1 MYTTRDLVARSKLN
15 RVTATRSDARTS
27 AASSVLISQLARGM
41 RRRIE
46 QAVEPLGLR
55 PRELHAL
62 QHLRER
68 GPSAQQTLVEL
79 LGIDAT
85 NLVAILNS
93 LEDAGL
99 IERRRD
105 RADRRRAIIALSERG
120 IKLLADLDRALRQI
134 DEDVFATF
142 TSPERETL
150 NTLLARAVEHIAADC
165 TPPTDEIAKS
175 RLPLPPPGGY

>member
-1 MYTTRDLVARSKLN
+1 MSVTRAATCTT
-15 RVTATRSDARTS
+15 

-68 GPSAQQTLVEL
+68 GPSPQQTLVEL

-85 NLVAILNS
+85 NLVAILNR

-105 RADRRRAIIALSERG
+105 RTDRRRAIIALSARG
-120 IKLLADLDRALRQI
+120 GQLLAELDRALREI
-134 DEDVFATF
+134 DDDAFATL
-142 TSPERETL
+142 TSAERETL
-150 NTLLARAVEHIAADC
+150 NRLLAQAVDHIATNCTQPIHEDC
-165 TPPTDEIAKS
+165 
-175 RLPLPPPGGY
+175 

>member
-1 MYTTRDLVARSKLN
+1 MSS
-15 RVTATRSDARTS
+15 TRSDTRAG
-27 AASSVLISQLARGM
+27 AASSVLVSQLARGM

-62 QHLRER
+62 AHLRER

-85 NLVAILNS
+85 NLIAILNR

-105 RADRRRAIIALSERG
+105 RADRRRAIIALSPKGDE
-120 IKLLADLDRALRQI
+120 LLGDLDRALQRI
-134 DEDVFATF
+134 DDDVLATL
-142 TSPERETL
+142 TRSERATL
-150 NTLLARAVEHIAADC
+150 NALLSQAVEHIAAEC
-165 TPPTDEIAKS
+165 AQVTDE
-175 RLPLPPPGGY
+175 GC

>member
-1 MYTTRDLVARSKLN
+1 MSAIG
-15 RVTATRSDARTS
+15 SDARTS

-68 GPSAQQTLVEL
+68 GPSAQQTLAEL

-85 NLVAILNS
+85 NLVAVLNR

-99 IERRRD
+99 IERSRD
-105 RADRRRAIIALSERG
+105 RSDRRRAIIVLSKR
-120 IKLLADLDRALRQI
+120 R
-134 DEDVFATF
+134 
-142 TSPERETL
+142 
-150 NTLLARAVEHIAADC
+150 
-165 TPPTDEIAKS
+165 
-175 RLPLPPPGGY
+175 

>member
-1 MYTTRDLVARSKLN
+1 MSVARSDV
-15 RVTATRSDARTS
+15 RAS

-85 NLVAILNS
+85 NLIAILNR

-105 RADRRRAIIALSERG
+105 RADRRRAIIALSAQG
-120 IKLLADLDRALRQI
+120 NQLLADLDRALYRI
-134 DEDVFATF
+134 DDDVLATL
-142 TSPERETL
+142 THSERATL
-150 NTLLARAVEHIAADC
+150 NGLLAQAVEHIAADC
-165 TPPTDEIAKS
+165 TQVSDE
-175 RLPLPPPGGY
+175 GC

>member
-1 MYTTRDLVARSKLN
+1 MS
-15 RVTATRSDARTS
+15 ATGSEART

-46 QAVEPLGLR
+46 QAIEPLGLR

-68 GPSAQQTLVEL
+68 GPSPQQTLVEL

-93 LEDAGL
+93 LDNAGL
-99 IERRRD
+99 IERHRD
-105 RADRRRAIIALSERG
+105 RTDRRRAIIELSPSGER
-120 IKLLADLDRALRQI
+120 LLADLDRALLEI
-134 DEDVFATF
+134 DDEVFAPLTL
-142 TSPERETL
+142 TERQTL
-150 NTLLARAVEHIAADC
+150 NALLAQTVEHIATDC
-165 TPPTDEIAKS
+165 TQPHDGTC
-175 RLPLPPPGGY
+175 

>member
-1 MYTTRDLVARSKLN
+1 MSLYTRPMSVTRP
-15 RVTATRSDARTS
+15 DARTS

-46 QAVEPLGLR
+46 HAVEPLGLR

-62 QHLRER
+62 AHLRER

-79 LGIDAT
+79 LGIDST
-85 NLVAILNS
+85 NLIAILNR

-105 RADRRRAIIALSERG
+105 RADRRRAIIALSEQG
-120 IKLLADLDRALRQI
+120 DQLLADLDRALREI
-134 DEDVFATF
+134 DDEVFARL
-142 TSPERETL
+142 TSSERETL
-150 NTLLARAVEHIAADC
+150 NALLAQAVEHIAAGC
-165 TPPTDEIAKS
+165 APPTGE
-175 RLPLPPPGGY
+175 GC

>member
-1 MYTTRDLVARSKLN
+1 MS
-15 RVTATRSDARTS
+15 VTESDARTS
-27 AASSVLISQLARGM
+27 PASSVLISQLARGM

-68 GPSAQQTLVEL
+68 GPSAQVTLVEL
-79 LGIDAT
+79 LGIGAT
-85 NLVAILNS
+85 NLIAILNS

-105 RADRRRAIIALSERG
+105 RADRRRAIIALSKQGDR
-120 IKLLADLDRALRQI
+120 LLADLDRGLRQI
-134 DEDVFATF
+134 DDEVFATL
-142 TSPERETL
+142 TGSEREAL
-150 NTLLARAVEHIAADC
+150 NALLVQAVDHIVADC
-165 TPPTDEIAKS
+165 TPPTDD
-175 RLPLPPPGGY
+175 GC

>member
-1 MYTTRDLVARSKLN
+1 MSVTRY
-15 RVTATRSDARTS
+15 DAGTS

-46 QAVEPLGLR
+46 QAVPPLGLR
-55 PRELHAL
+55 PREMHAL

-68 GPSAQQTLVEL
+68 GPSAQQTVVEL

-99 IERRRD
+99 IERHRD
-105 RADRRRAIIALSERG
+105 RADRRRAIIALSTQG
-120 IKLLADLDRALRQI
+120 DQLLAQL
-134 DEDVFATF
+134 
-142 TSPERETL
+142 
-150 NTLLARAVEHIAADC
+150 
-165 TPPTDEIAKS
+165 
-175 RLPLPPPGGY
+175 

>member
-1 MYTTRDLVARSKLN
+1 MSVTRP
-15 RVTATRSDARTS
+15 DARTS

-46 QAVEPLGLR
+46 HAVEPLGLR

-62 QHLRER
+62 AHLRER

-79 LGIDAT
+79 LGIDST
-85 NLVAILNS
+85 NLIAILNR

-105 RADRRRAIIALSERG
+105 RADRRRAIIALSEQG
-120 IKLLADLDRALRQI
+120 DQLLADLDRALREI
-134 DEDVFATF
+134 DDEVFARL
-142 TSPERETL
+142 TSSERETL
-150 NTLLARAVEHIAADC
+150 NALLAQAVEHIAAGC
-165 TPPTDEIAKS
+165 APPTGE
-175 RLPLPPPGGY
+175 GC

>member
-1 MYTTRDLVARSKLN
+1 MSVSRTP
-15 RVTATRSDARTS
+15 ARTT

-41 RRRIE
+41 RKRIE
-46 QAVEPLGLR
+46 RAVEPLGLR

-68 GPSAQQTLVEL
+68 GPSAQQTLAEL

-85 NLVAILNS
+85 NLIAILNR

-105 RADRRRAIIALSERG
+105 RADRRRAIIALSARG
-120 IKLLADLDRALRQI
+120 GQLLGDLDRALQEI
-134 DEDVFATF
+134 DDEAFATL
-142 TSPERETL
+142 TSSERETL
-150 NTLLARAVEHIAADC
+150 NGLLAHAVEHIAATC
-165 TPPTDEIAKS
+165 TQPIDD
-175 RLPLPPPGGY
+175 GC

>member
-1 MYTTRDLVARSKLN
+1 
-15 RVTATRSDARTS
+15 
-27 AASSVLISQLARGM
+27 M
-41 RRRIE
+41 RRRVE

-68 GPSAQQTLVEL
+68 GPSAQVTLVEL

-85 NLVAILNS
+85 NLIAILNS

-105 RADRRRAIIALSERG
+105 RADRRRAIIALSEQG
-120 IKLLADLDRALRQI
+120 DQLLADLDRGLRQI
-134 DEDVFATF
+134 DDEVFATL
-142 TSPERETL
+142 TAPDREAL
-150 NTLLARAVEHIAADC
+150 NALLVLAVEHIAADC
-165 TPPTDEIAKS
+165 TPPTDE
-175 RLPLPPPGGY
+175 GC

>member
-1 MYTTRDLVARSKLN
+1 M
-15 RVTATRSDARTS
+15 TATGTELAP

-46 QAVEPLGLR
+46 QAIEPLGLR

-68 GPSAQQTLVEL
+68 GPSPQQTLVEL

-93 LEDAGL
+93 LDTAGL

-105 RADRRRAIIALSERG
+105 RTDRRRAIIELSPSG
-120 IKLLADLDRALRQI
+120 AQLLADLDRALLEI
-134 DEDVFATF
+134 DAEVFAPLTI
-142 TSPERETL
+142 TERRTL
-150 NTLLARAVEHIAADC
+150 NGLLARTVEHIATDC
-165 TPPTDEIAKS
+165 SQPPDGAC
-175 RLPLPPPGGY
+175 

>member
-1 MYTTRDLVARSKLN
+1 MN
-15 RVTATRSDARTS
+15 ATGSRT

-93 LEDAGL
+93 LDDAGL

-105 RADRRRAIIALSERG
+105 RTDRRRAIIELSRRG
-120 IKLLADLDRALRQI
+120 ARLLADLDRELHEI
-134 DEDVFATF
+134 DDQVFAPLTP
-142 TSPERETL
+142 TERETL
-150 NTLLARAVEHIAADC
+150 NALLAQAVEHITTDC
-165 TPPTDEIAKS
+165 TQPPEATC
-175 RLPLPPPGGY
+175 

>member
-1 MYTTRDLVARSKLN
+1 MYNTKELVARSTLN
-15 RVTATRSDARTS
+15 RVTVTGSDARTG

-85 NLVAILNS
+85 NLVAILNR

-120 IKLLADLDRALRQI
+120 EQLLADLDRALRQI
-134 DEDVFATF
+134 DDEVFATL
-142 TSPERETL
+142 TSSERETL
-150 NTLLARAVEHIAADC
+150 NALLAQAVEHIAADC
-165 TPPTDEIAKS
+165 APATNE
-175 RLPLPPPGGY
+175 GC

>member
-1 MYTTRDLVARSKLN
+1 MDVKQQRICISQSISRPIYTPLMSVSRTRTR
-15 RVTATRSDARTS
+15 TA

-68 GPSAQQTLVEL
+68 GPSAQQTLAEL

-85 NLVAILNS
+85 NLVAILNR
-93 LEDAGL
+93 LEDGGL
-99 IERRRD
+99 IERSRD
-105 RADRRRAIIALSERG
+105 RADRRRAIIALSASG
-120 IKLLADLDRALRQI
+120 GKLLADLDRALRGI
-134 DEDVFATF
+134 DDDAFATL
-142 TSPERETL
+142 TSSERETL
-150 NTLLARAVEHIAADC
+150 NGLLAQAVEHIGATC
-165 TPPTDEIAKS
+165 TQTIDD
-175 RLPLPPPGGY
+175 GC

>member
-1 MYTTRDLVARSKLN
+1 MSGTE
-15 RVTATRSDARTS
+15 SDARTS
-27 AASSVLISQLARGM
+27 PASSVLISQLARGM

-68 GPSAQQTLVEL
+68 GPSAQVTLVEL
-79 LGIDAT
+79 LSIDAT
-85 NLVAILNS
+85 NLIAILNS

-105 RADRRRAIIALSERG
+105 RADRRRAIIALSKQG
-120 IKLLADLDRALRQI
+120 DQLLADLDRGLRQI
-134 DEDVFATF
+134 DDEVFATF
-142 TSPERETL
+142 TSSERETL
-150 NTLLARAVEHIAADC
+150 NTLLAQAVEHIAVEC
-165 TPPTDEIAKS
+165 TPPTDE
-175 RLPLPPPGGY
+175 GC

>member
-1 MYTTRDLVARSKLN
+1 MS
-15 RVTATRSDARTS
+15 ATGADARTN

-68 GPSAQQTLVEL
+68 GLSAQQTLVEL

-93 LEDAGL
+93 LDDAGL
-99 IERRRD
+99 IERHRD
-105 RADRRRAIIALSERG
+105 RTDRRRAIIQLSPKGER
-120 IKLLADLDRALRQI
+120 LLADLDRALREI
-134 DEDVFATF
+134 DDEVFAPLTIV
-142 TSPERETL
+142 ERESL
-150 NTLLARAVEHIAADC
+150 NALLAQAVEHIATDC
-165 TPPTDEIAKS
+165 TQPPD
-175 RLPLPPPGGY
+175 GGC

>member
-1 MYTTRDLVARSKLN
+1 MSATGSGTR
-15 RVTATRSDARTS
+15 T

-99 IERRRD
+99 IERHRD
-105 RADRRRAIIALSERG
+105 RTDRRRAIIALAPRGER
-120 IKLLADLDRALRQI
+120 LLADLDRALREI
-134 DEDVFATF
+134 DEEVFAPLTAA
-142 TSPERETL
+142 ERESL
-150 NTLLARAVEHIAADC
+150 NALLAQAVEHIATDC
-165 TPPTDEIAKS
+165 TQ
-175 RLPLPPPGGY
+175 PGDATC

>member
-1 MYTTRDLVARSKLN
+1 MSTIG
-15 RVTATRSDARTS
+15 SDART

-93 LEDAGL
+93 LDDAAL

-105 RADRRRAIIALSERG
+105 RSDRRRAIIALSPNGER
-120 IKLLADLDRALRQI
+120 LLANLDRALDEI
-134 DEDVFATF
+134 DDEVFAPL
-142 TSPERETL
+142 TSTERQTL
-150 NTLLARAVEHIAADC
+150 NALLAQAVDHIATDC
-165 TPPTDEIAKS
+165 SEPPDGTC
-175 RLPLPPPGGY
+175 

>member
-1 MYTTRDLVARSKLN
+1 MSMTGA
-15 RVTATRSDARTS
+15 DARTN

-46 QAVEPLGLR
+46 QAIEPLGLR

-85 NLVAILNS
+85 NLIAILNS
-93 LEDAGL
+93 LEDANL

-105 RADRRRAIIALSERG
+105 RADRRRAIIALSKQG
-120 IKLLADLDRALRQI
+120 DHLLADLDRALRQI
-134 DEDVFATF
+134 DDEVLATL
-142 TSPERETL
+142 TGSERETL
-150 NTLLARAVEHIAADC
+150 NALLVQAVEHIAADC
-165 TPPTDEIAKS
+165 TPPTDE
-175 RLPLPPPGGY
+175 GC